1 MVERCSR
8 SIRKDKE
15 QGVLLRPLLPEATYL
30 RLKEFRTAS
39 NLRKKV
45 GELTM
50 VADLANACKLE
61 VRSIIE
67 IGCVKGQICH
77 FWYIL
82 SAKFSNVS
90 GADWFS
96 VFSDDAEKII
106 GCSAD
111 ELEMMKSQLTKA
123 SWVPKL
129 P

>member
-39 NLRKKV
+39 NLR
-45 GELTM
+45 
-50 VADLANACKLE
+50 
-61 VRSIIE
+61 
-67 IGCVKGQICH
+67 
-77 FWYIL
+77 YIL

-96 VFSDDAEKII
+96 VFSDDAENII

-111 ELEMMKSQLTKA
+111 ELEKMKSQLTKA
-123 SWVPKL
+123 SWAPKL